1 VIYENLFTFLIKM
14 NYTRI
19 SIVILALM
27 LAILP
32 LSSMGGVSPTQQ
44 NPTAVSGSNNVVMAP
59 DINVLHNVTIAP
71 TTLPSYTYY
80 YGTANTA
87 CNITSGDWT
96 SIFANVFNDRSIISY
111 NFSANT
117 TEFLIIFDI
126 TYTGL
131 NPFGM
136 TYVHALSQE
145 GNLSV
150 AHERAAF
157 WTVANKTSLIKGYTN
172 WEALNHGGWPGFSWS
187 RIKVLPINVTYE
199 YTGIM
204 VAVVLSVFVLY
215 FVFNRR
221 K

>member
-1 VIYENLFTFLIKM
+1 MKLI
-14 NYTRI
+14 RI
-19 SIVILALM
+19 SLAIVILM
-27 LAILP
+27 LAIISIAP
-32 LSSMGGVSPTQQ
+32 LATASVNNHGQ
-44 NPTAVSGSNNVVMAP
+44 NEMLDSHSATATPFVNE
-59 DINVLHNVTIAP
+59 LQNVTTAP
-71 TTLPSYTYY
+71 STLPSYTYY

-87 CNITSGDWT
+87 CNITSGDW
-96 SIFANVFNDRSIISY
+96 SNIFSNVFNDRSIISY

-131 NPFGM
+131 NAFGLV
-136 TYVHALSQE
+136 YVHALSME

-157 WTVANKTSLIKGYTN
+157 WNVANKTSLIKGYTN

-187 RIKVLPINVTYE
+187 RIRVLPTNLTYE
-199 YTGIM
+199 YVGIM
-204 VAVVLSVFVLY
+204 VVVVGSIFAMY

>member
-1 VIYENLFTFLIKM
+1 MKFIHV
-14 NYTRI
+14 

-27 LAILP
+27 VIILP
-32 LSSMGGVSPTQQ
+32 LSSMAGVSSNMQAPTDMPGANSVMVSPYV
-44 NPTAVSGSNNVVMAP
+44 NP
-59 DINVLHNVTIAP
+59 LQNVTEAP
-71 TTLPSYTYY
+71 STLPSYTYY
-80 YGTANTA
+80 YGPANTA
-87 CNITSGDWT
+87 CNITSADWT
-96 SIFANVFNDRSIISY
+96 NIFANVFNDRSIISY

-131 NPFGM
+131 NPFGL
-136 TYVHALSQE
+136 TYVHALSQQ

-150 AHERAAF
+150 SHERAAF
-157 WTVANKTSLIKGYTN
+157 WTVANKTSLISGYTN
-172 WEALNHGGWPGFSWS
+172 WEALNHGAWPGFSWS
-187 RIKVLPINVTYE
+187 RIKVLPINLTYE

-204 VAVVLSVFVLY
+204 IAVVISVFALY